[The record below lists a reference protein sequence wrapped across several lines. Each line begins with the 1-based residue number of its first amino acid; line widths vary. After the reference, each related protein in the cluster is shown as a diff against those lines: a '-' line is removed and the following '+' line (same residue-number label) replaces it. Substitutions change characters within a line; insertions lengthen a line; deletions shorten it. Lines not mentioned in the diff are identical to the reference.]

1 MEKFPSKLKNLLLN
15 PKIIFGIYLVVS
27 AVCAVVK
34 YFNGPNAYNNYR
46 LFKYVFLHSLEQKNL
61 YLEYPDIYFDANH
74 YGIFFGILIAPFAL
88 LPDWLGMP
96 LWNVANAALLVY
108 AFRSLP
114 FSENKKAI
122 LGWLCLQE
130 FITAALSIQFNVGLT
145 GLIILSATWIYRRK
159 EVSSALAI
167 LVGTFVKLY
176 GIVGLS
182 AFFFVRNNAKFIFA
196 LLLGGT
202 LFFVLPMIWSGADF
216 TIQSYAD
223 WYASLSLK
231 NSLNQSLTN
240 RQDYSVMGLFR
251 RSFSDATLP
260 TLPFLLGG
268 LVLFGLPYLRVKE
281 FQNRAFQLMILAS
294 TLLFTVLFSSGSES
308 PTYIIAVA
316 GVGVWFLLKKKPSML
331 DWALLIFV
339 LLITCFGFSD
349 LFPKTFKENVMVRYA
364 LKALPCLLV
373 WLKIVFEL
381 LRCNFARNYS
391 VIE

>member
-231 NSLNQSLTN
+231 NSLNQSLTS

>member
-1 MEKFPSKLKNLLLN
+1 M
-15 PKIIFGIYLVVS
+15 S

-231 NSLNQSLTN
+231 NSLNQSLTS